1 MQTDKDLGYKVQK
14 HLIHKG
20 VETPLLTINN
30 TLTSAEQITEIE
42 KHFTSI
48 MRTLGLDLTDDSLQ
62 DTPKRVAKM
71 YVNEFFRGL
80 NYANFPKCTVVE
92 NKMSYDE
99 MVLVKGVKLIS
110 NCEHH
115 FVVIDGI
122 ADVAYIPKGKVL
134 GLSKINRIVDFFA
147 KRPQIQERLAEQI
160 FAALS
165 FILDTDDVAVRL
177 NAVHYCVKARGVQDI
192 TSSTVTSKLGGRFKT
207 EDALRNEFLKCAE
220 IK

>member
-1 MQTDKDLGYKVQK
+1 MQIDKDLGYKVQK

-20 VETPLLTINN
+20 VETPLLTIN

-42 KHFTSI
+42 KHFASI

-92 NKMSYDE
+92 NKMHYDE
-99 MVLVKGVKLIS
+99 MVLVKGIKLIS

-122 ADVAYIPKGKVL
+122 ADVAYIPKDKVL

-220 IK
+220 NK